1 MVRVLIVDD
10 HPVFRDG
17 MATLVD
23 RMPSYTVVAQA
34 ESQVTAMRAMR
45 QHTIE
50 LVIVDLTLSS
60 GGGLSLVRGI
70 RAEWPEMAILMVS
83 MHDERT
89 HAERAF
95 RAGANGY
102 IMKHQPW
109 DELNAAIRRVVAGQ
123 YSYSNTVMRTLM
135 QQQTGNRGTASL
147 SDRELEVFDLLGRGL
162 RIREVAP
169 RLNISPKTVESHVA
183 AIKRKLGIRHSNE
196 LVHRATVHRTMQ
208 TGISS
213 EPT

>member
-1 MVRVLIVDD
+1 MGRVLIVDD

-23 RMPSYTVVAQA
+23 RMPGLTVVAQA
-34 ESQVTAMRAMR
+34 DGQVSAMRALR
-45 QHTIE
+45 RHELE
-50 LVIVDLTLSS
+50 LVIVDLTLNS
-60 GGGLSLVRGI
+60 GGGLSLVRSI
-70 RAEWPEMAILMVS
+70 RAEWPGMGVLMVS

-102 IMKHQPW
+102 VMKHQPW
-109 DELNAAIRRVVAGQ
+109 AELNAAIQRVVAGQ
-123 YSYSNTVMRTLM
+123 YAYSAVVTQNLMRR
-135 QQQTGNRGTASL
+135 QPGGRGTLSL
-147 SDRELEVFDLLGRGL
+147 SDRELEVFELLGLGL

-183 AIKRKLGIRHSNE
+183 AIKRKLGIRHANE
-196 LVHRATVHRTMQ
+196 LVHRATVYRTA
-208 TGISS
+208 GPEELEDSS
-213 EPT
+213 

>member
-1 MVRVLIVDD
+1 
-10 HPVFRDG
+10 

-196 LVHRATVHRTMQ
+196 LVHRATVHRTMR